1 MNKKHTLII
10 GFSSFLMLLGILEP
24 YAQDP
29 TIRYG
34 TGVPPAVRS
43 INDRSLRYLANTQL
57 EDGSWPWRDRTA
69 QELQGFVSW
78 HLWRVGE
85 GPGLRTLCHK
95 YP

>member
-1 MNKKHTLII
+1 MNKKQTLLI
-10 GFSSFLMLLGILEP
+10 GFSSVLMLFSILET

-34 TGVPPAVRS
+34 TGVPPTVRS

-57 EDGSWPWRDRTA
+57 EDGSWPGGQKRCGNHWD
-69 QELQGFVSW
+69 
-78 HLWRVGE
+78 
-85 GPGLRTLCHK
+85 LCHGIYGEWRGSRLRSLCHA